1 MKKKIIALLGMTVMS
16 CALVTGCGGSKTPAA
31 ESEAA
36 TEAPAEEQEG
46 TDALTEEQTSDEADA
61 QEETEEKTAAAVL
74 EDGTYTA
81 EFDTDSSMFH
91 VNEACEGKGTLTVKD
106 GIMTIHVSMP
116 SKNIVNLYPGLAEDA
131 QKEGAELLQP
141 TTDTVTYSDGMTE
154 EANGFDVPVPALD
167 EEFDLALIGTKGTWY
182 DHKVSVSNPEK
193 IEEMSS
199 RELGHA
205 TFTSAASV
213 TRFCQKIGVK
223 GFPEFKMQFV
233 RELRTG
239 GMEDVSAV
247 TMSERENVVTMV
259 RKAEK
264 IQRQAVEETNKELS
278 YTQLVRIGKLIADA
292 SCVDFYVY
300 DMNIYLAK
308 YGCALFFHAG
318 KLSSVHSEINIQGL
332 HAAMPAD
339 GHVAIIISHTGK
351 NEQLAEIEKMLHR
364 GGTKIIVI
372 SGNRKGVVGQYATEF
387 LYAAGS
393 EKVEEFWSSTF
404 FASGKYLLDILYG
417 MEFSRRYEENIAL
430 NSRYEKS
437 GKNLLWRFSEKESD

>member
-1 MKKKIIALLGMTVMS
+1 MS

-61 QEETEEKTAAAVL
+61 QEETEEKTAVAVL

-154 EANGFDVPVPALD
+154 EVNGFDVPVPALD

-193 IEEMSS
+193 IEE
-199 RELGHA
+199 
-205 TFTSAASV
+205 
-213 TRFCQKIGVK
+213 Q
-223 GFPEFKMQFV
+223 
-233 RELRTG
+233 
-239 GMEDVSAV
+239 
-247 TMSERENVVTMV
+247 
-259 RKAEK
+259 
-264 IQRQAVEETNKELS
+264 
-278 YTQLVRIGKLIADA
+278 
-292 SCVDFYVY
+292 
-300 DMNIYLAK
+300 
-308 YGCALFFHAG
+308 
-318 KLSSVHSEINIQGL
+318 
-332 HAAMPAD
+332 
-339 GHVAIIISHTGK
+339 
-351 NEQLAEIEKMLHR
+351 
-364 GGTKIIVI
+364 
-372 SGNRKGVVGQYATEF
+372 
-387 LYAAGS
+387 
-393 EKVEEFWSSTF
+393 
-404 FASGKYLLDILYG
+404 
-417 MEFSRRYEENIAL
+417 
-430 NSRYEKS
+430 
-437 GKNLLWRFSEKESD
+437 